1 MDVIKY
7 VCVVIIN
14 NTYYIYNSIGL
25 ICVKVVERYYM
36 MVDDDEEKKKRRM
49 MNNDDVNNIR

>member
-36 MVDDDEEKKKRRM
+36 MVEDDDDEEKKKE
-49 MNNDDVNNIR
+49 NDE